1 MLFLYNNYIKKIMK
15 NLFKILV
22 LLFCTLFVNTLFS
35 QPSMGQ
41 SSPGSNNQSLDF
53 GNIGVVMGKI
63 VNSEKQPM
71 QYATIYIL
79 NIKDSSIVTGGL
91 SDDKGF
97 VLVKDIPYGTYIIE
111 ISALGYQ
118 KHYTPSFTLT
128 AENKR
133 YNLKQFTLNKKANR
147 IGEVEISS
155 QKEMLEQNLDKKTYN
170 VENNVIADGA
180 TAVEVLTDIPSVD
193 VDLDGNVSLRGSSN
207 VRILIDGRPT
217 NLTLDQI
224 PASQIQSIEV
234 ITNPSARFE
243 PDGMSGIINVVL
255 KKGRESGMNALVS
268 LGTAINVFQ
277 DKVYFE
283 NRNANLNFN
292 YHVGKVNFYLNY
304 SYGRYGWHR
313 AGEMDRLSWSQQD
326 TAYLANEDR
335 YDNISRRNNIKTTM
349 DYKINSKNLLSIGV
363 GYNQY
368 KSSDT
373 NTISYQNYNL
383 LLGEQIPIN
392 KYEQFGGGG
401 RLANNYDANVSYK
414 YTSEVKKGREF
425 TADLFYTQ
433 MNGKSNSNY
442 IQEFET
448 PIGSPNYY
456 QLTNTSTLN
465 RTTTAQFDYVTPI
478 GNGGRLETGYKFSY
492 RTIGQDY
499 ALFFGESSSSTIE
512 DITQSNNF
520 EFREWINAGYAIYS
534 NTFFKKL
541 KVQLGLRGEAAN
553 TYSDLKSADTV
564 YKKPYYNLFPTVHV
578 RYDFNDKNQMQI
590 SYSRRVTRPSFW
602 DLNPFVD
609 VSDKQNIRMG
619 NPNLGP
625 EFADNIELGYS
636 TYFKNSSLTFTA
648 FYRVRSNLIT
658 RYTQMKEAEVRDGF
672 IYYDLMN
679 GDIFTTPVVSG
690 YDTLSSF
697 PYSLTSTQNINSS
710 QNFGLELVYSQKL
723 FDFWRFNL
731 SGDFYRVLIN
741 SEDLIDPNLS
751 KDWAYGIRFNQ
762 TFKLPKNWDL
772 QLNFRFRSKSLTTGS
787 MGHFGGGVGQG
798 KRNASY
804 SLNLGVKKGF
814 FNNNF
819 TVSLNIR
826 DLIYNPTNIIETY
839 AYYPTSGYDATTIRW
854 RSSFQAN
861 LTLTYKFNNYKER
874 RDKGREMD
882 SIEPAME

>member
-1 MLFLYNNYIKKIMK
+1 MKKNLRTLFL
-15 NLFKILV
+15 LFIL
-22 LLFCTLFVNTLFS
+22 LSSTLAFT
-35 QPSMGQ
+35 QPPGGNRPGNGTGELPDMGT
-41 SSPGSNNQSLDF
+41 
-53 GNIGVVMGKI
+53 IGVVMGMV
-63 VNSEKQPM
+63 VNPDKQPM

-79 NIKDSSIVTGGL
+79 NPKDSSVVTGGL
-91 SDDKGF
+91 TDEKGF
-97 VLVKDIPYGTYIIE
+97 IVVKDVPYGTYFLE
-111 ISALGYQ
+111 ITAMGFQ
-118 KHYTPSFTLT
+118 KHYTKEFTVSPT
-128 AENKR
+128 NKR
-133 YNLKQFTLNKKANR
+133 YNFKQFVLTKKANR
-147 IGEVEISS
+147 LGEVEITT
-155 QKEMLEQNLDKKTYN
+155 QKEMLQQNLDKTTYN
-170 VENNVIADGA
+170 VENSIVAEGA

-207 VRILIDGRPT
+207 VRVLIDGRPT

-268 LGTAINVFQ
+268 VGTAINVFQ

-313 AGEMDRLSWSQQD
+313 AGEMDRTSWFGQD
-326 TAYLANEDR
+326 TSYLYNEDS
-335 YDNISRRNNIKTTM
+335 YDNISLRNNIKTTM
-349 DYKINSKNLLSIGV
+349 DYQINSKNLLSFGL
-363 GYNQY
+363 GFNQY
-368 KSSDT
+368 NSTDT
-373 NTISYQNYNL
+373 SNILFQNYNIL
-383 LLGEQIPIN
+383 IGEQNPIN

-401 RLANNYDANVSYK
+401 RLANNYDANISYK
-414 YTSEVKKGREF
+414 FTSEKKKGREF
-425 TADLFYTQ
+425 TADVFYTQ
-433 MNGKSNSNY
+433 MNGTSNSNY
-442 IQEFET
+442 LQEFEY
-448 PIGSPNYY
+448 PELQPNYY

-465 RTTTAQFDYVTPI
+465 RTTTAQFDYVSPI
-478 GNGGRLETGYKFSY
+478 GNGGRLETGYKFSF

-499 ALFFGESSSSTIE
+499 ALFYGESSSSTTE

-541 KVQLGLRGEAAN
+541 KVQLGVRGEIAN

-564 YKKPYYNLFPTVHV
+564 YKKPYYNIFPTIHL
-578 RYDFNDKNQMQI
+578 RYDFNDKNQMQV

-636 TYFKNSSLTFTA
+636 TFFKNSSITFTA

-658 RYTQMKEAEVRDGF
+658 RYTQMLQAEVQDGL

-679 GDIFTTPVVSG
+679 GEIYTTPVVSG
-690 YDTLSSF
+690 YDTLSTF

-723 FDFWRFNL
+723 FEFWRFNL

-751 KDWAYGIRFNQ
+751 KDWAYGVRFNQ
-762 TFKLPKNWDL
+762 TFKLPKNWDV

-814 FNNNF
+814 LNNNL

-839 AYYPTSGYDATTIRW
+839 AFYPTSGYDATTIRW